1 MNLFSSKRHRDYSN
15 CSEFS
20 RSWILRDRTQARK
33 AKKQLQSYIYVLR
46 KTLFTEFCVL
56 VDGECDAR
64 VELVFA
70 FKNYCFFDVFVA
82 VFVFI
87 FVAQRAWYIYAI
99 TVHVPLIILV
109 HKSGPLAKFHQIS
122 YLCLSHFIHHTRFPL
137 SKSRPLANF
146 NHSRHIWQIRR
157 FHSWWHSRSDN
168 TNIFRPSAKFRFLVK
183 LNQVMVS

>member
-20 RSWILRDRTQARK
+20 WSWILRDRTQARK
-33 AKKQLQSYIYVLR
+33 AKRQLQSYICVLR
-46 KTLFTEFCVL
+46 KTLFTEFYIL
-56 VDGECDAR
+56 VDAR
-64 VELVFA
+64 AELVFG

-99 TVHVPLIILV
+99 MVHVPLIILF
-109 HKSGPLAKFHQIS
+109 HKSGPLAKFHQIC

-137 SKSRPLANF
+137 PKSRPLADF
-146 NHSRHIWQIRR
+146 NHSQHIWQIHR

-168 TNIFRPSAKFRFLVK
+168 THISRLSEKFRLLVK
-183 LNQVMVS
+183 LNQVMIS